1 MATARVAARYAKAL
15 LSLAQER
22 NELGAVSQDLDT
34 LEALFSGSRELVVLL
49 QSPIVKGDKKQAVLD
64 AVL

>member
-22 NELGAVSQDLDT
+22 NELDAVGQDLDT
-34 LEALFSGSRELVVLL
+34 LDALFAGSRDLVVLL
-49 QSPIVKGDKKQAVLD
+49 Q
-64 AVL
+64 